1 MRFGEIIIKRALSGF
16 QYVNYN
22 FLKEHINSQ
31 NFHSLLQSEI
41 KKVDNFFQTNLEGQT
56 YEFAAINYIA
66 ILKIIKKYNK
76 VNSDCFTI
84 NLQTTSFGHTL
95 QNGILAIDSLETC
108 FCPVCISD
116 SVMSA
121 QLPCSHSVCF
131 KCLKNMNS
139 FGINSCPL
147 CRSESTEAN
156 RVIDQILNNESKKYH
171 VAKTKE
177 KVKVMTWNICALTFP
192 LHVSFIEIIVSLIF
206 TGTFKTSDV
215 YDVPLYISQDRIK
228 RQADFIKQSNSDV
241 ILLQEVL
248 DEKTVK
254 IISAFLPEYM
264 PVYCKERIKYLNV
277 IIYGLCVLLVS
288 ALQLFLFKLIFP
300 VGSHCLFVFVLWN
313 LWKWRDSTLYA
324 FLCGS
329 IKGQLV
335 ILTKIKKI
343 NVNKSFVP
351 FETPSVFCFS
361 MFLLS
366 LFRQRGFLTYRF
378 KGIEIINTHMPH
390 GMIQADCWNII
401 KQYCEKKIIILGG
414 DFNPLPFSHVD
425 LFVPLREIGLMNLES
440 KYVTWN
446 LNEALTRKSY
456 LTPQN
461 MQLDYIAHSKGTST
475 TQVLTTKDS
484 DHYALSC
491 EFVPDDDLMFEFED

>member
-16 QYVNYN
+16 EYVNYN
-22 FLKEHINSQ
+22 FLKEHIHSQ

-41 KKVDNFFQTNLEGQT
+41 KKVDDFFQTNLKAQT

-131 KCLKNMNS
+131 KCLKTMNS
-139 FGINSCPL
+139 FAINSCPL

-206 TGTFKTSDV
+206 TGTFS
-215 YDVPLYISQDRIK
+215 
-228 RQADFIKQSNSDV
+228 FI
-241 ILLQEVL
+241 
-248 DEKTVK
+248 
-254 IISAFLPEYM
+254 P
-264 PVYCKERIKYLNV
+264 
-277 IIYGLCVLLVS
+277 
-288 ALQLFLFKLIFP
+288 AL
-300 VGSHCLFVFVLWN
+300 
-313 LWKWRDSTLYA
+313 
-324 FLCGS
+324 
-329 IKGQLV
+329 
-335 ILTKIKKI
+335 
-343 NVNKSFVP
+343 
-351 FETPSVFCFS
+351 
-361 MFLLS
+361 
-366 LFRQRGFLTYRF
+366 
-378 KGIEIINTHMPH
+378 
-390 GMIQADCWNII
+390 
-401 KQYCEKKIIILGG
+401 
-414 DFNPLPFSHVD
+414 
-425 LFVPLREIGLMNLES
+425 
-440 KYVTWN
+440 
-446 LNEALTRKSY
+446 
-456 LTPQN
+456 
-461 MQLDYIAHSKGTST
+461 
-475 TQVLTTKDS
+475 
-484 DHYALSC
+484 
-491 EFVPDDDLMFEFED
+491 